1 MKNLI
6 VKIGSNTQNLKQIT
20 VNNELNPCELDSDGF
35 RGKLVVRVKTA
46 KPLEYFK
53 SKSRNFSI
61 QFSGQFKQQIAADD
75 LVFGA
80 VFDRKISA
88 PYGSGL
94 AMTFANYIDP
104 SLQSDLYCSKP
115 WLLSPLVC
123 GMNTLN
129 IKHISNEAKENIS
142 IPDHGMIEK
151 DKTLVDVAAGKLPPL
166 AKEVAISWPWANGKE
181 LLEDTKSLIK
191 QKLSASERRIH
202 FNKNSELRA
211 TTITPEMIVTGD
223 FFGPVVDFNQFCV
236 NLGPFSFDISSY
248 VEGQPI
254 TFVAKSKNSGKI
266 FFAVQFDQVE
276 KEN

>member
-6 VKIGSNTQNLKQIT
+6 VKVGSNSQDLQQIS
-20 VNNELNPCELDSDGF
+20 VNNEQNPFEIDSAHF
-35 RGKLVVRVKTA
+35 RGKVVVRVKTK

-53 SKSRNFSI
+53 NKSRNFSI
-61 QFSGQFKQQIAADD
+61 QFSGQFKQQQPADD

-88 PYGSGL
+88 PYGASL

-104 SLQSDLYCSKP
+104 SLKSDLYCSKP

-123 GMNTLN
+123 AMNTLN
-129 IKHISNEAKENIS
+129 IKRISETRNITTL
-142 IPDHGMIEK
+142 DHGVVGNEN
-151 DKTLVDVAAGKLPPL
+151 TLVDILADDLPPL
-166 AKEVAISWPWANGKE
+166 LKEDISWPWVNGKE
-181 LLEDTKSLIK
+181 LVEDTTALNKN
-191 QKLSASERRIH
+191 KLSASERRIH
-202 FNKNSELRA
+202 FTAASELKA
-211 TTITPEMIVTGD
+211 TTVGPEMLITGD

-254 TFVAKSKNSGKI
+254 TFVAKSKSTDQI
-266 FFAVQFDQVE
+266 FFAVQFDQVQIE
-276 KEN
+276 K